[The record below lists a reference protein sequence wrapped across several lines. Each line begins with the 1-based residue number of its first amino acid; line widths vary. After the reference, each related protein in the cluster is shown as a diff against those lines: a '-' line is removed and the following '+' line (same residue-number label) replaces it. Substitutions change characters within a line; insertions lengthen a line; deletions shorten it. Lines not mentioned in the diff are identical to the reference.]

1 MPPAAGVDPEKI
13 LSELHDLWSRL
24 GSEHEGGVLR
34 ACSTTFI
41 VAADSPEDAETVRK
55 MTGALMHAHPH
66 RAIVLCPC
74 DGAELSARVFAECW
88 MPMGTHQQIC
98 SEGIEITADPTE
110 ADDVARL
117 LLPLIAPDLPVV
129 LWCRGGRAFRDRA
142 VDSLIPLGAKVMFDT
157 GAARHAPSAIA
168 FLRRVRQQ
176 GMQVGLRQSRRVADL
191 AWTRLTPWRE
201 AVAHFFD
208 DRPGKWQT
216 ISSARVVHGH
226 AASNSNAANGNSIP
240 DSGSI
245 YFSRWLERSMP
256 LAGVSLELDAAAGPG
271 LQSVVFTGQAE
282 EIRIALADGT
292 CLEITSDGTTN
303 RSALPPLDE
312 ETLVR
317 QELSI
322 LDGDP
327 VFEKVLA

>member
-13 LSELHDLWSRL
+13 LGELHDLWSQL
-24 GSEHEGGVLR
+24 GSEHGGGVLR
-34 ACSTTFI
+34 ACSMTFI

-55 MTGALMHAHPH
+55 MTGALMHAHPN

-176 GMQVGLRQSRRVADL
+176 GMHAGLRQSRRVADL

-216 ISSARVVHGH
+216 ITSARVVHGH
-226 AASNSNAANGNSIP
+226 ALAVNGNSVP
-240 DSGSI
+240 DSGAI

-256 LAGVSLELDAAAGPG
+256 LAGVSLELDLSAAPG
-271 LQSVVFTGQAE
+271 LQSVTFAGQGE
-282 EIRIALADGT
+282 EIHIAVAGGA
-292 CLEITSDGTTN
+292 CLEITSDGHTN

-312 ETLVR
+312 QTLVR
-317 QELSI
+317 AELSI

-327 VFEKVLA
+327 VYEKVLG

>member
-1 MPPAAGVDPEKI
+1 MPPVPIGGSNAVDPGKI
-13 LSELHDLWSRL
+13 LSELHDLWRQL

-34 ACSTTFI
+34 ACSMTFI
-41 VAADSPEDAETVRK
+41 VAADSPEDAETARK
-55 MTGALMHAHPH
+55 MTGSLMHSHPN

-74 DGAELSARVFAECW
+74 DNAELSARVFAECW
-88 MPMGTHQQIC
+88 MPMSKHQQIC

-110 ADDVARL
+110 ADDIARL

-168 FLRRVRQQ
+168 FLRRVRKD
-176 GMQVGLRQSRRVADL
+176 GLRDGRRVTDL
-191 AWTRLTPWRE
+191 SWTRLTPWRE

-208 DRPGKWQT
+208 DRPGKWRT
-216 ISSARVVHGH
+216 ISSARVVHGP
-226 AASNSNAANGNSIP
+226 ALAVSGSSLP
-240 DSGSI
+240 DPGSI

-256 LAGVSLELDAAAGPG
+256 LAGVSLELDSTAGPG
-271 LQSVVFTGQAE
+271 MQSVVFSGPAE
-282 EIRIALADGT
+282 EIHISLADGT
-292 CLEITSDGTTN
+292 CLEITSDGHAS

-327 VFEKVLA
+327 VFERVLA